1 MKDYYSILNLDR
13 TANTKEIRKAYYK
26 LARENHPDVNNALN
40 AHEKFIEINEAY
52 QVLKNLTHRRNYN
65 FLYDSRKNKTNY
77 KSRKSRKNEC
87 SGVTDCVKSKSCDL
101 QTVPKIFLSSF
112 IIFPY
117 SLIHHSICGT
127 SRLATLSMNHHD
139 GLEVPGHNRIRRIT

>member
-77 KSRKSRKNEC
+77 KSRKSRKKRE
-87 SGVTDCVKSKSCDL
+87 S
-101 QTVPKIFLSSF
+101 TVNKHSNKGRAKGYKYASQSEVEFEKRAKKRSSF
-112 IIFPY
+112 NFPDVILEFILEFVFW
-117 SLIHHSICGT
+117 LI
-127 SRLATLSMNHHD
+127 A
-139 GLEVPGHNRIRRIT
+139 